1 MILVGLKL
9 KLEFNNFVVVVW
21 INSIFFYLFGVE
33 NSIFEKGGDYF
44 LNFNDEWVVYII
56 WDRMDRIEFLDE
68 IEKVELKKCW
78 KEGNLI
84 IEEVVNIEIKF
95 VVNFYINFFN

>member
-44 LNFNDEWVVYII
+44 LNFNDE
-56 WDRMDRIEFLDE
+56 
-68 IEKVELKKCW
+68 
-78 KEGNLI
+78 
-84 IEEVVNIEIKF
+84 
-95 VVNFYINFFN
+95 